1 MPMVLGLILIGWLK
15 GRRKMK
21 RKITIITLV
30 TLLLL
35 AMMIPASCVSIS
47 TGDKIA
53 VILLSGSITA
63 GGTFSLFGSAITP
76 QLVKEQLGRAEEDSS
91 VKAVVLRIESPGGAV
106 APCQEIL
113 EEIEKIRQSK
123 PVVVSMGSEAASG
136 GYYISAKADRIVAL
150 PGTLTGSIGVIAQIP
165 NVKGLYD
172 KLGIEMQ
179 TFKGGKYK
187 DMYSG
192 LRELTKQEKGIMQQ
206 LVDDYYEQFI
216 EVVAEGRGLS
226 KEKVRS
232 LATGQLYTGAE
243 AKELGLVDELGGLD
257 TAIDLAAE
265 LAGITAPKVE
275 YYKHEPSLLESLLGM
290 NLGDLVNL
298 TQMRL
303 LGLDGQDVI
312 LLETLSRTYPQPQY
326 LYQS

>member
-1 MPMVLGLILIGWLK
+1 MRRRITLIG
-15 GRRKMK
+15 
-21 RKITIITLV
+21 LV
-30 TLLLL
+30 ILLLL
-35 AMMIPASCVSIS
+35 AMLISGSCASI
-47 TGDKIA
+47 TTRDKIA
-53 VILLSGSITA
+53 VIPLSGTITA
-63 GGTFSLFGSAITP
+63 GGTFSLFGTTITSELVRT
-76 QLVKEQLGRAEEDSS
+76 QLARAEYDSS
-91 VKAVVLRIESPGGAV
+91 VGAVVLQIDSPGGAV

-113 EEIEKIRQSK
+113 EEIAKVRQSK

-150 PGTLTGSIGVIAQIP
+150 PGTLTGSIGVIAQIA

-192 LRELTKQEKGIMQQ
+192 MRELTAEEEGIMQQ

-216 EVVAEGRGLS
+216 EVVAEGRGLG
-226 KEKVRS
+226 KEQVRS

-265 LAGITAPKVE
+265 LAGIATPKVE
-275 YYKHEPSLLESLLGM
+275 YYRHEPSLLESLLGM
-290 NLGDLVNL
+290 GLGDLANL
-298 TQMRL
+298 AHMRL
-303 LGLDGQDVI
+303 LGLDGDDII
-312 LLETLSRTYPQPQY
+312 LLESLSHTYPQPQY
-326 LYQS
+326 LYRR

>member
-1 MPMVLGLILIGWLK
+1 
-15 GRRKMK
+15 MK

-35 AMMIPASCVSIS
+35 AMMIPASCVSVS

-53 VILLSGSITA
+53 VIPLSGPITA
-63 GGTFSLFGSAITP
+63 GGTFSLFGTVITS
-76 QLVKEQLGRAEEDSS
+76 QLVRTQLARAEEDSS
-91 VKAVVLRIESPGGAV
+91 VKAVVLQIESPGGAV

-123 PVVVSMGSEAASG
+123 PVVVSMRSEAASG

-192 LRELTKQEKGIMQQ
+192 LRELTAEEKGIMQQ
-206 LVDDYYEQFI
+206 LVDEYYEQFV

-275 YYKHEPSLLESLLGM
+275 YYRHEPSLLESLLGM

-298 TQMRL
+298 AQMRL
-303 LGLDGQDVI
+303 LGLDGQDII
-312 LLETLSRTYPQPQY
+312 LLETLNRTYPQPQY